1 MNVQGS
7 FYYINTLNIFTKY
20 VSVVKTDLLLLSFNF
35 LEDYYRKHLN
45 IYTLLF
51 SQILL

>member
-1 MNVQGS
+1 MTNVQGS

-35 LEDYYRKHLN
+35 LEDLQKTSQY
-45 IYTLLF
+45 IYVTF
-51 SQILL
+51 